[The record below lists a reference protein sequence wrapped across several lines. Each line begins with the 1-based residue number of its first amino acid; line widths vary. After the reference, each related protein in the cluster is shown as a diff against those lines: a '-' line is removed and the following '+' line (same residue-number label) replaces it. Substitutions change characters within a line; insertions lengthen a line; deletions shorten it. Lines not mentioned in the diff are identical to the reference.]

1 MCESLLPSRLPW
13 GHLLSQLFHLI
24 YKRLYYVHSCC
35 WFWNATKL
43 DSKIYLISGLI
54 RISLLFAIG
63 LNFKST
69 TAAAAAVASVVSD
82 SVRPH
87 RRQPTSPHL
96 PWDSPGK
103 NTGVG
108 CHFLLHCRKVKVKSL
123 SRVRPLATPWTAA
136 YQAPLPM
143 GFFRQEYW
151 SGVPLPSPLN
161 ALIHFKWWWNDWLI
175 VSVPNWY
182 L

>member
-1 MCESLLPSRLPW
+1 MQVTGLCVVDGTKMCESLLPSRLPW

-82 SVRPH
+82 SVMR
-87 RRQPTSPHL
+87 
-96 PWDSPGK
+96 
-103 NTGVG
+103 NTGLEEAQAGIKIVG
-108 CHFLLHCRKVKVKSL
+108 RNINSLMYADDTILMAKSEEKLKSL
-123 SRVRPLATPWTAA
+123 LMLVKDESEKAGLKFSIQKTKIMAT
-136 YQAPLPM
+136 
-143 GFFRQEYW
+143 
-151 SGVPLPSPLN
+151 S
-161 ALIHFKWWWNDWLI
+161 LITSCK
-175 VSVPNWY
+175 
-182 L
+182 

>member
-1 MCESLLPSRLPW
+1 MQVTGLCVVDGTKMCESLLPSRLPW

-43 DSKIYLISGLI
+43 DSEIYLISGLI

-87 RRQPTSPHL
+87 RRQPTRLPR
-96 PWDSPGK
+96 PWDSPSK

-151 SGVPLPSPLN
+151 SGTPLPSPE
-161 ALIHFKWWWNDWLI
+161 H
-175 VSVPNWY
+175 
-182 L
+182 